1 MTAGRRWLM
10 CSSFGNWSA
19 LQRDYG
25 DYGGDTEA
33 IWHAR
38 RRRSQA
44 SVVDSNKAKVD
55 YEIICFQNFRS
66 EFPRCVNEGPGP
78 HCSRKKKNRRAEARL
93 FFRRVR
99 FGGLLER
106 WRFVARL
113 AALGLAGRQENDV
126 RPIVGHQPPTFPS
139 PSRPRSS
146 SPISSELEILPPC
159 P

>member
-1 MTAGRRWLM
+1 MR
-10 CSSFGNWSA
+10 SSAFK
-19 LQRDYG
+19 
-25 DYGGDTEA
+25 
-33 IWHAR
+33 I
-38 RRRSQA
+38 
-44 SVVDSNKAKVD
+44 SVVNSRAVSTKARDRTVA
-55 YEIICFQNFRS
+55 E
-66 EFPRCVNEGPGP
+66 
-78 HCSRKKKNRRAEARL
+78 RKKIVEPKPD
-93 FFRRVR
+93 FFFWRVR

>member
-10 CSSFGNWSA
+10 CSSFGNGSA

-55 YEIICFQNFRS
+55 YEIICFQNLRS

-78 HCSRKKKNRRAEARL
+78 HCSRKKKKIVEPKPDFFLACSIRRAAGALEV
-93 FFRRVR
+93 RRSSGC
-99 FGGLLER
+99 FGPGGTTGER
-106 WRFVARL
+106 
-113 AALGLAGRQENDV
+113 
-126 RPIVGHQPPTFPS
+126 RPSHCRPSTTDLSIAES
-139 PSRPRSS
+139 PSFLFSHLQRA
-146 SPISSELEILPPC
+146 
-159 P
+159 